1 VFWGLNGSGK
11 TSLLKIL
18 HSALQSNA
26 EPIARLPFTKAQ
38 VDIYSA
44 KYDSIIRRTINRDPK
59 TEEEISDPEDETL
72 LTDELW
78 TVVESAELAA
88 MRNDQERPFRWRT
101 IVLTGTA
108 ILPLGRFQHGYLPIS
123 RVAESRGMPINR
135 PSPHGEAMGDA
146 MFDAM
151 FARQVTRRSQLYT
164 SGASA
169 QIREIQQQGLAE
181 ILLVLFGGAQK
192 TRQRTE
198 HDIDAGPAF
207 RLVTSF
213 LRQQGIRVNFDIES
227 FTSRYGKQ
235 KELRDIVDKIQ
246 EVMAD
251 INSALEPQRDFEKLI
266 GELFSGNKTVAFEPR
281 GLRVMVNDEKIPLES
296 LSSGE
301 KQLMQILL
309 EVMAGGVN
317 AVIIDE
323 PELSM
328 HVDWQNRLVASM
340 RTVNPE
346 SQLVLATHSPEVMAN
361 LDEKYIFQL

>member
-1 VFWGLNGSGK
+1 
-11 TSLLKIL
+11 
-18 HSALQSNA
+18 
-26 EPIARLPFTKAQ
+26 
-38 VDIYSA
+38 
-44 KYDSIIRRTINRDPK
+44 
-59 TEEEISDPEDETL
+59 
-72 LTDELW
+72 
-78 TVVESAELAA
+78 
-88 MRNDQERPFRWRT
+88 
-101 IVLTGTA
+101 
-108 ILPLGRFQHGYLPIS
+108 
-123 RVAESRGMPINR
+123 
-135 PSPHGEAMGDA
+135 
-146 MFDAM
+146 
-151 FARQVTRRSQLYT
+151 
-164 SGASA
+164 
-169 QIREIQQQGLAE
+169 
-181 ILLVLFGGAQK
+181 
-192 TRQRTE
+192 
-198 HDIDAGPAF
+198 
-207 RLVTSF
+207 
-213 LRQQGIRVNFDIES
+213 VNFDIES

-251 INSALEPQRDFEKLI
+251 IDSALEPQRDFEKLI